1 MPLNLIIV
9 GPPGS
14 GKGTLCEKISRDFQL
29 MHLSGGEL
37 LREEVTRKT
46 PLGVEAFEYM
56 KAGKLIPDDTMVRLM
71 FAKASEPAAQRF
83 GVLLDGFP
91 RTLNQAKAITEAG
104 LKIDAVIV
112 LDVSDSSLLERSAGR
127 RVDPVTGEVYHL
139 KFRPPPPQVLDRLV
153 IRPDDTEEKQRFRMK
168 IYKDQRDPLL
178 LHFQSIV
185 ITVNADQP
193 ISAVYDEFQRKLFA
207 KMPEVAT
214 QHQQKAKL

>member
-1 MPLNLIIV
+1 
-9 GPPGS
+9 
-14 GKGTLCEKISRDFQL
+14 

-37 LREEVTRKT
+37 LREEVSRKT
-46 PLGVEAFEYM
+46 PLGLEAFEYM
-56 KAGKLIPDDTMVRLM
+56 KAGKLIPDETMVRLM
-71 FAKASEPAAQRF
+71 FMKASEPAAQRF

-112 LDVSDSSLLERSAGR
+112 LDVSDRSLLERSAGR

-153 IRPDDTEEKQRFRMK
+153 IRPDDTEEKQLFRMK

-178 LHFQSIV
+178 LHFKSSV
-185 ITVNADQP
+185 IMVNADQP
-193 ISAVYDEFQRKLFA
+193 IAAVYEEFKRKLLVKIPDA
-207 KMPEVAT
+207 GHDKQIPVAT
-214 QHQQKAKL
+214 QKSKI